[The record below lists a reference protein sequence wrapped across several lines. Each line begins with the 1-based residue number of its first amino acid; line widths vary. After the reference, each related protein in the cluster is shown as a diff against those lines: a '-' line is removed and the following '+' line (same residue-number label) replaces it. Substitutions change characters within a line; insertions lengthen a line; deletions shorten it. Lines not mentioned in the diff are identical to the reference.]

1 MQTTHPELFDIAI
14 AGAGIVGATL
24 AHALAH
30 ALAPRARVLLLE
42 AEAAPGYHA
51 TGRSAALYA
60 PSYGPPQVRALTRAS
75 RAFFDAPPAGFASV
89 PLLKPR
95 PTLFVGGP
103 ADHEALHTLHR
114 SLLDSGTAAEL
125 ISGAEARRRVP
136 VLRPEACT
144 LALLD
149 PGSSDID
156 VDALLQGCLRS
167 ARAAGARLVTD
178 ARIVALHRHAGSWS
192 IDTERGQ
199 SFQARVTVNA
209 AGAWADELA
218 LLAGAAPVGL
228 QPCRRSAFL
237 FEAPAGMD
245 TSAWPAIVAADES
258 WYIKPD
264 AGLLL
269 GSPANADP
277 VQPHDVVAEELDVA
291 LGIHRIEAATTL
303 QIRRPRS
310 TWAGLRSFVASG
322 EPVCGF
328 DPAVPGFFWAAALGG
343 YGIQSSPAFGQLC
356 ASLLLG
362 ETLPAHLAAQGLDL
376 QALQPVHALR
386 SHTAAAANAT
396 HTPP

>member
-24 AHALAH
+24 AHALA
-30 ALAPRARVLLLE
+30 PRVRVLLLE

-95 PTLFVGGP
+95 PTLFVGVP
-103 ADHEALHTLHR
+103 ADHGALRNLHQ

-136 VLRPEACT
+136 VLRAEACT

-178 ARIVALHRHAGSWS
+178 ARIVALQRQTDTWS
-192 IDTERGQ
+192 IDTQSGQ
-199 SFQARVTVNA
+199 SFQTRVIVNA
-209 AGAWADELA
+209 A
-218 LLAGAAPVGL
+218 
-228 QPCRRSAFL
+228 
-237 FEAPAGMD
+237 
-245 TSAWPAIVAADES
+245 
-258 WYIKPD
+258 
-264 AGLLL
+264 
-269 GSPANADP
+269 
-277 VQPHDVVAEELDVA
+277 
-291 LGIHRIEAATTL
+291 
-303 QIRRPRS
+303 
-310 TWAGLRSFVASG
+310 
-322 EPVCGF
+322 
-328 DPAVPGFFWAAALGG
+328 
-343 YGIQSSPAFGQLC
+343 
-356 ASLLLG
+356 
-362 ETLPAHLAAQGLDL
+362 
-376 QALQPVHALR
+376 
-386 SHTAAAANAT
+386 
-396 HTPP
+396 

>member
-1 MQTTHPELFDIAI
+1 MQTVHPELFDFAI
-14 AGAGIVGATL
+14 VGAGIVGATL
-24 AHALAH
+24 AHTLS
-30 ALAPRARVLLLE
+30 PRAHVLLLE

-95 PTLFVGGP
+95 PTLLVGGP
-103 ADHEALHTLHR
+103 ADHEALRTLHQ
-114 SLLDSGTAAEL
+114 SLLGSGTAAEL
-125 ISGAEARRRVP
+125 ISCAEARRRVP

-167 ARAAGARLVTD
+167 ARAVGARLVTD
-178 ARIVALHRHAGSWS
+178 ARIVALHRQTDAWS
-192 IDTERGQ
+192 IDTASGQ
-199 SFQARVTVNA
+199 SYRARVIVNA

-228 QPCRRSAFL
+228 QPCRRTAFL
-237 FEAPAGMD
+237 FEPPPGLD

-362 ETLPAHLAAQGLDL
+362 EAVPDHLAAQGLDPA
-376 QALQPVHALR
+376 ALQPTHALR
-386 SHTAAAANAT
+386 LHTAAAATAI